1 MNKNTD
7 SLAVSKR
14 KRHNGIGTAVGTL
27 EGEVST
33 SQINRS
39 PAMEIPAD
47 APQVTVSDF
56 QDMLVGVVAKRY
68 LIRQK
73 EIQREM
79 DAGKDLVDI
88 HPTFAGRPC
97 LERIHKQTGS
107 FGVCRVLFYHE
118 CASRNLAEV

>member
-47 APQVTVSDF
+47 APQVTVSD
-56 QDMLVGVVAKRY
+56 L
-68 LIRQK
+68 
-73 EIQREM
+73 